1 MSKENN
7 ILNILSI
14 FKREKET
21 NANNFYLIAGLGNPG
36 KDYKNNRHNIGF
48 MLLNFFAERQR
59 EDFSRIESNALVTKT
74 NYGNKRLLLVKPQ
87 GFMNRSGQAVGSL
100 VKYYKIP
107 HEQILIIYDDVDLS
121 LGQIRIRPFG
131 GSGGHK
137 GISSII
143 DRLGTD
149 MFPRMR
155 LGIGRPPGKKNAAA
169 YVLQD
174 FSTSEM
180 ETVEFMLIRA
190 IDALDEYLTNGL
202 EAAMNKYNVSEDI
215 Q

>member
-7 ILNILSI
+7 ILNILSF
-14 FKREKET
+14 FKRENET
-21 NANNFYLIAGLGNPG
+21 DAVNFFMIAGLGNPG
-36 KDYKNNRHNIGF
+36 REYKNNRHNIGF
-48 MLLNFFAERQR
+48 MLLNLFAEKQR
-59 EDFSRIESNALVTKT
+59 EDFARIESNALVAKT

-87 GFMNRSGQAVGSL
+87 DFMNRSGKAIGSL
-100 VKYYKIP
+100 IKYYKIP
-107 HEQILIIYDDVDLS
+107 LEQIMILYDDVDLS

-137 GISSII
+137 GISSVI

-149 MFPRMR
+149 SFPRMR

-174 FSTSEM
+174 FTASEV

-202 EAAMNKYNVSEDI
+202 EAAMNKYNVTVDI

>member
-7 ILNILSI
+7 VLNILSF
-14 FKREKET
+14 FKREQESD
-21 NANNFYLIAGLGNPG
+21 ASSFYMIAGLGNPG
-36 KDYKNNRHNIGF
+36 NEYKNNRHNIGF
-48 MLLNFFAERQR
+48 MLLNLFAERQR
-59 EDFSRIESNALVTKT
+59 EEFSRIESNALVTKT
-74 NYGNKRLLLVKPQ
+74 NYGNKRILLVKPQ
-87 GFMNRSGQAVGSL
+87 GFMNRSGQAIGSL

-107 HEQILIIYDDVDLS
+107 HEQILIVYDDVDIA

-149 MFPRMR
+149 NFPRMR

-169 YVLQD
+169 FVLQD
-174 FSTSEM
+174 FSTSEV
-180 ETVEFMLIRA
+180 ETVEFMLVRA
-190 IDALDEYLTNGL
+190 MDGLDEYLTNGI
-202 EAAMNKYNVSEDI
+202 ESAMNKFNVSEDI